1 LKTAKPVRVTLPPTV
16 LCDPHEFVLEKVM
29 SEFDENETKL
39 TKLMSVDKRFRAV
52 KSSDSESS
60 IAIEDMTTEV
70 EIVPKKGVSL
80 KQGDK

>member
-1 LKTAKPVRVTLPPTV
+1 MKVTLPPTV

-52 KSSDSESS
+52 KKSDSQSS
-60 IAIEDMTTEV
+60 ISIEDMASEV
-70 EIVPKKGVSL
+70 EIVPEKGVSL

>member
-1 LKTAKPVRVTLPPTV
+1 MRVTLPPTV
-16 LCDPHEFVLEKVM
+16 QCDPHEFVLEKVM

-52 KSSDSESS
+52 KKSDSQSS
-60 IAIEDMTTEV
+60 ISIQDMASDV
-70 EIVPKKGVSL
+70 EIVPEKGVSL

>member
-1 LKTAKPVRVTLPPTV
+1 MPPTV

-39 TKLMSVDKRFRAV
+39 TKLMSVDKRFTAV
-52 KSSDSESS
+52 EKSDSQRS
-60 IAIEDMTTEV
+60 ITIEDMASEV
-70 EIVPKKGVSL
+70 EIVPEKGVSL